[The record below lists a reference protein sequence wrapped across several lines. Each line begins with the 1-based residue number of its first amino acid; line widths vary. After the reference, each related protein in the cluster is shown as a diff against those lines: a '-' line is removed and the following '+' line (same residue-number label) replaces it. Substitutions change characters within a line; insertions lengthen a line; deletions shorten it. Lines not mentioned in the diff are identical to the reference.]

1 MRLQNKIAIITGGAN
16 GIGRATVEIFL
27 QEGASV
33 VIADRDVKSGTAL
46 ASTSDQTLFVETDVS
61 DDASVANLISHTI
74 SHFGAIDILVNNAG
88 VDITGTVTD
97 TEPHRWQRVLDV
109 NLSSIYRTCH
119 EAIPHMITRGGG
131 AIINIAS
138 VQGMYAWKNYSAY
151 ATTKAGI
158 FGFTRQA
165 AYEYAEQNIRI
176 NAISPGAIRTQLGSN
191 SDQLEPDYANDPGV
205 TAPPQ
210 KTSPTSSPP
219 DTRPRLKQSGKPEDI
234 GYAALFLASDE
245 AGYIS
250 GQNLVVDGGLT
261 THVELGN

>member
-1 MRLQNKIAIITGGAN
+1 MRLQNKVAIVTGGAN

-27 QEGASV
+27 KEGAFV
-33 VIADRDVKSGTAL
+33 VIADRDIQNGTQL
-46 ASTSDQTLFVETDVS
+46 ASQSDRALFVETDVS
-61 DDASVANLISHTI
+61 SDTSVANLIAQTI
-74 SHFGAIDILVNNAG
+74 THFGGLDILINNAG

-131 AIINIAS
+131 SIVNIAS
-138 VQGMYAWKNYSAY
+138 VQGMFAWKNYSAY
-151 ATTKAGI
+151 ATSKAGM

-165 AYEYAEQNIRI
+165 AFEYANQNIRV
-176 NAISPGAIRTQLGSN
+176 NTISPGAIRTLLGKN

-205 TAPPQ
+205 TKAPQQTAHTPSQ
-210 KTSPTSSPP
+210 P

-261 THVELGN
+261 THVEQGA

>member
-1 MRLQNKIAIITGGAN
+1 MRLQNKVAIVTGGAN

-33 VIADRDVKSGTAL
+33 VIADRDIQNGTQLAAQSDHAL
-46 ASTSDQTLFVETDVS
+46 FIETDVS
-61 DDASVANLISHTI
+61 SDTSVANLIAQTVT
-74 SHFGAIDILVNNAG
+74 HFGGLDILINNAG
-88 VDITGTVTD
+88 VDITGTVTN

-131 AIINIAS
+131 SIVNIAS
-138 VQGMYAWKNYSAY
+138 VQGMFAWKNYSAY
-151 ATTKAGI
+151 ATSKAGM

-165 AYEYAEQNIRI
+165 AFEYANQNIRI
-176 NAISPGAIRTQLGSN
+176 NTISPGAIRTLLGKN

-205 TAPPQ
+205 KKTTQQTANTPAQ
-210 KTSPTSSPP
+210 P

-261 THVELGN
+261 THVEQGT